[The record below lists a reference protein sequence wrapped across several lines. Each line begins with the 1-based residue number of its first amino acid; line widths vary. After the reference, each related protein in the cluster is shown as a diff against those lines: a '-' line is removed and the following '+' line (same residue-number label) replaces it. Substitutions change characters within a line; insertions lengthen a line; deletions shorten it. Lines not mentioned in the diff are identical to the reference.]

1 MIRIFNLAIS
11 ALIWV
16 TVWSGQAAR
25 AAVSEQVATEAT
37 KEFAWFDSLGFP
49 DVAHKTFGK
58 IPTGQYRDY
67 KGQWQTRFVEAFI
80 LSTNE
85 QRFSIL
91 TLNLEK
97 LEWTNNPTGTTLDPR
112 LGFEKLSV
120 PGEAASLAEEFD
132 AVTSNPENW
141 RSEFGFGRPRYVT
154 GFILGWACWREG
166 LKDDALKIFVASK
179 VAAERRMRQRKE
191 TNFHN
196 QIEQDLGQA
205 LMWRTILKF
214 EDLSVP
220 RSDLLNGLRTVVKD
234 YPHFKMTDREKAMP
248 AILETMIAEDAARA
262 ARSPVDLKDLSKEE
276 RIRELI
282 FRLRDQNGR
291 QRSQPGECDIFYS
304 PDRRTDTPAHQLV
317 EIGFA
322 AVPQLIEALDDEEL
336 SRSVGYR
343 RNFYFSHVV
352 LTVGDCA
359 LAILEKIAKKEFF
372 DRKTTTSYMSKDDGV
387 KEARE
392 AAEKWWS
399 EVKARQN

>member
-1 MIRIFNLAIS
+1 VIRILTLAIS

-16 TVWSGQAAR
+16 TVFQAAG
-25 AAVSEQVATEAT
+25 AAVSEQVATEAM

-49 DVAHKTFGK
+49 DVAHKTLGK

-67 KGQWQTRFVEAFI
+67 KGQWQTQFIKAFI

-97 LEWTNNPTGTTLDPR
+97 LEWTNNPTGTTLEPK
-112 LGFEKLSV
+112 LGFEQLSV
-120 PGEAASLAEEFD
+120 RREAEAM
-132 AVTSNPENW
+132 VK
-141 RSEFGFGRPRYVT
+141 EFGASTGDEGSERWPPTFGQPRYVT
-154 GFILGWACWREG
+154 AFVLSWACWREG
-166 LKDDALKIFVASK
+166 LKDDAIKMFAASK
-179 VAAERRMRQRKE
+179 AAAQRRMRQKE
-191 TNFHN
+191 VSSFQN
-196 QIEQDLGQA
+196 QIEKDLGES

-214 EDLSVP
+214 EDLSVS
-220 RSDLLNGLRTVVKD
+220 RSELLNDLRTVARN

-248 AILETMIAEDAARA
+248 AILEKMIVEDAAVA
-262 ARSPVDLKDLSKEE
+262 ARPPLDLKNLSKEE

-291 QRSQPGECDIFYS
+291 QVSQPGECNIFYS
-304 PDRRTDTPAHQLV
+304 QDGRTDTPAHQLV
-317 EIGFA
+317 QLGPG
-322 AVPQLIEALDDEEL
+322 AVPQLIEALDDPEL
-336 SRSVGYR
+336 SRSVGYHR
-343 RNFYFSHVV
+343 DFYFSHVV

-372 DRKTTTSYMSKDDGV
+372 DRKNTSSYMSKDDGV

-399 EVKARQN
+399 EVTARQN